1 MITTFQKYLQTF
13 GQKIKILPNVAEA
26 TVLDV
31 IDSNSTIL
39 ENLNRKQLREGIRA
53 DGTEIKPYY
62 RNILYKGR
70 LRPVDL
76 RNTGAFYQSITVE
89 VTDDT
94 VEIDAKDS
102 KTEKLQT
109 KYGKL
114 ILGLTIDNKRLFL
127 QRMTPQINE
136 RLHTWLQR

>member
-1 MITTFQKYLQTF
+1 MFN
-13 GQKIKILPNVAEA
+13 G
-26 TVLDV
+26 
-31 IDSNSTIL
+31 
-39 ENLNRKQLREGIRA
+39 LNEG
-53 DGTEIKPYY
+53 
-62 RNILYKGR
+62 
-70 LRPVDL
+70 
-76 RNTGAFYQSITVE
+76 

>member
-1 MITTFQKYLQTF
+1 MITTFQKYLQAF

-39 ENLNRKQLREGIRA
+39 ENLNRKQLRQGIRS

-102 KTEKLQT
+102 KTEKLQA

-127 QRMTPQINE
+127 QRMTLQINE
-136 RLHTWLQR
+136 RLYTWLQR

>member
-1 MITTFQKYLQTF
+1 
-13 GQKIKILPNVAEA
+13 
-26 TVLDV
+26 
-31 IDSNSTIL
+31 
-39 ENLNRKQLREGIRA
+39 
-53 DGTEIKPYY
+53 
-62 RNILYKGR
+62 
-70 LRPVDL
+70 VDL